1 SGVLLFA
8 GGPIENPG
16 LSVRGVRQMQTVLV
30 GVNVSGTLRA
40 PTVSLF
46 SNPPMRQSDIISY
59 LAFSRPSSSLDAEE
73 GEAVDQT
80 SGALA
85 AASAGLAVSDVS
97 DRLGLDEISI
107 RSEGREDDSQLVLG
121 RFITPRIY
129 LSYGFGLFEP
139 INTLRLRLNITERL
153 ILLTESGEENSA
165 DVFYTWDR

>member
-1 SGVLLFA
+1 
-8 GGPIENPG
+8 
-16 LSVRGVRQMQTVLV
+16 M
-30 GVNVSGTLRA
+30 
-40 PTVSLF
+40 
-46 SNPPMRQSDIISY
+46 
-59 LAFSRPSSSLDAEE
+59 
-73 GEAVDQT
+73 
-80 SGALA
+80 
-85 AASAGLAVSDVS
+85 SDVS

-107 RSEGREDDSQLVLG
+107 RSEGSEDDSQLVLG